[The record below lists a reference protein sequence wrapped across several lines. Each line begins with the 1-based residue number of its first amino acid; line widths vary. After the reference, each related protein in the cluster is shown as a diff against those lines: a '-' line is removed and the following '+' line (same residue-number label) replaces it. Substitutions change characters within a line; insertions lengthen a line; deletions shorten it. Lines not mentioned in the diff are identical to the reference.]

1 MDLLEKYRE
10 EVIPKMMSIFGYKN
24 KMQVPKI
31 EKVVVN
37 KGIGRAS
44 HDVKV
49 LESAQNELA
58 MITGQ
63 KPIIRRA
70 KKSIASFKLRKGM
83 PIGCMV
89 TLRGRMMYDFLTRL
103 INASIPR
110 IRDFR
115 GLPLKSFDG
124 RGNYTIGIREQIIFP
139 EIEYDMVESISGLSI
154 IINTTAKTDEE
165 AGELLSLIG
174 FPFERKK

>member
-1 MDLLEKYRE
+1 MDLLKKYRE
-10 EVIPKMMSIFGYKN
+10 DVVPKMIAKFGYKN
-24 KMQVPKI
+24 PMQVPKI
-31 EKVVVN
+31 DKVVVN

-70 KKSIASFKLRKGM
+70 KKSVAGFKLRKGM

-89 TLRGRMMYDFLTRL
+89 TLRSKMMFDFLTRL

-115 GLPLKSFDG
+115 GLSVKSFDG
-124 RGNYTIGIREQIIFP
+124 RGNYTLGIREQIIFP
-139 EIEYDMVESISGLSI
+139 EVDYDMVESISGLSI
-154 IINTTAKTDEE
+154 TISTTAKTDEE
-165 AGELLSLIG
+165 ARELLSLMG

>member
-1 MDLLEKYRE
+1 MELQEKYRE
-10 EVIPKMMSIFGYKN
+10 DVIPKMMSTFGYKN

-31 EKVVVN
+31 VKVVVN

-70 KKSIASFKLRKGM
+70 KKSIAGFKLRKDM

-89 TLRGRMMYDFLTRL
+89 TLRGKMMYDFLTKL

-115 GLPLKSFDG
+115 GLSIKAFDG
-124 RGNYTIGIREQIIFP
+124 KGNYTLGVREQIIFP
-139 EIEYDMVESISGLSI
+139 EIDYDMVESISGLSVTVS
-154 IINTTAKTDEE
+154 TTAKTDEE
-165 AGELLSLIG
+165 ARELLSLLG